1 MGVTASLAL
10 SIINQ
15 LKTVYFL
22 KCQHIVCF
30 LVHFHLDVLKKTCWN
45 STVTQKKTSSF
56 CSQAALESRCSTV
69 AQSRHFMGKLSP
81 QNPLCLWKSPCFE
94 TFKCDKYASAHP
106 LSPHAMLL
114 GTLPSA
120 PGPMFCLSGLHW
132 SNLGAHSTDSAL
144 ASSSKHPDGG
154 EGRKRSSTNAFTFF
168 WWRRY
173 SNPLFKS
180 KF

>member
-1 MGVTASLAL
+1 MSTYCLFCWVICTMTC
-10 SIINQ
+10 
-15 LKTVYFL
+15 LK
-22 KCQHIVCF
+22 I
-30 LVHFHLDVLKKTCWN
+30 CWN
-45 STVTQKKTSSF
+45 STIKQHNIQFLFSGG
-56 CSQAALESRCSTV
+56 AAESLQYGCTIST
-69 AQSRHFMGKLSP
+69 FYGKAKPPS
-81 QNPLCLWKSPCFE
+81 PLCLWKSPCFE

-106 LSPHAMLL
+106 HPLAPHAMLL

-144 ASSSKHPDGG
+144 ASSSKHPDGV
-154 EGRKRSSTNAFTFF
+154 EGRKRSRTNAFTFF

-180 KF
+180 KY